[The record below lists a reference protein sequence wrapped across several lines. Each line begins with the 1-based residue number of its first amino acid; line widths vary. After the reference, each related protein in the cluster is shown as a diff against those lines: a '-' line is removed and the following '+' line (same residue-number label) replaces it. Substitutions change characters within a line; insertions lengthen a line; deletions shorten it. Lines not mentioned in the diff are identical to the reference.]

1 VLLHLR
7 KVRLRRQP
15 VSTLLF
21 WDQVLA
27 EHHVRAFGWRFRRTL
42 SLVLSLLFL
51 FLLTGAVLNPVLPQ
65 NQAGR
70 TVIVF
75 DNSSSMNAID
85 NGSSRF
91 EAAKIILAKL
101 LASENEQSQ
110 IALVTT
116 AGKPQVVFGFTAQ
129 SQWRRKAAEAIQ
141 PTHQPKKLGQA
152 IELART
158 IGGDARIFVITD
170 GCCESVKPLLAAS
183 DLTFF
188 PIGTPLENVAITR
201 LQARRLPADPLGF
214 EVLIELANHS
224 DTPKECRLEL
234 TLEERFVDLRPL
246 TLAANSVETQ
256 IFYAQT
262 DQGGI
267 LRASVDLTDALA
279 ADNTAWA
286 ALPARDRQTLL
297 LQGESDFFLRRALQ
311 SQQNVELLTGE
322 PPPQTDETVLI
333 CHQTV
338 PERIPEGNVLLID
351 PRGDCDLF
359 TVGGPLASSLIGQ
372 TSDDSPLMRF
382 VQLENVLIAGAREI
396 RFPESAPK
404 PQILAAA
411 TEGNPIF
418 FQWDRGNQGKVTV
431 LSADLQQGNL
441 VFRTAFP
448 IMVSNILNSFRA
460 DGGELGQTFPA
471 AAPSESDL
479 RIAPKEFYDLRE
491 GSFPQNASF
500 PPIWFL
506 LTGFALVLIVLEWF
520 LYHRRWID

>member
-1 VLLHLR
+1 MLLHLR
-7 KVRLRRQP
+7 KARLRRQP

-27 EHHVRAFGWRFRRTL
+27 EHRVRAFGWRFRRIL
-42 SLVLSLLFL
+42 SLILSLLFL
-51 FLLTGAVLNPVLPQ
+51 FLLTGAVLNPVLPH

-91 EAAKIILAKL
+91 EAAKKILAKL
-101 LASENEQSQ
+101 LASGNERGQ

-116 AGKPQVVFGFTAQ
+116 AGRPQVVFGFAAQ
-129 SQWRRKAAEAIQ
+129 NQWRRKAAEAIP
-141 PTHQPKKLGQA
+141 PTQQPKKLEQA

-188 PIGTPLENVAITR
+188 PVGSPQENVAMTR

-224 DTPKECRLEL
+224 DMPKECRLEL
-234 TLEERFVDLRPL
+234 TLEGQLVDLRPL

-256 IFYAQT
+256 IFYAQAA
-262 DQGGI
+262 QGGI
-267 LRASVDLTDALA
+267 LRASLDIKDALA
-279 ADNTAWA
+279 TDNTARA
-286 ALPARDRQTLL
+286 ILPARDRQTLL

-311 SQQNVELLTGE
+311 SQQNVELLTSE
-322 PPPQTDETVLI
+322 VPPQPGETVLI
-333 CHQTV
+333 YHQTV

-359 TVGGPLASSLIGQ
+359 TVGGPLESSLVGQ
-372 TSDDSPLMRF
+372 TSGDSPLMRF
-382 VQLENVLIAGAREI
+382 VQLENLYIAGAREI
-396 RFPESAPK
+396 RFPESTPK
-404 PQILAAA
+404 PQILAA
-411 TEGNPIF
+411 TSEGNPVF
-418 FQWDRGNQGKVTV
+418 FQWDRGNAGKVTV
-431 LSADLQQGNL
+431 LSADLQQGDL
-441 VFRTAFP
+441 VFRTTFP
-448 IMVSNILNSFRA
+448 IMMSNILDSFRA
-460 DGGELGQTFPA
+460 DGGELGQTSPA
-471 AAPSESDL
+471 VAPSESDL
-479 RIAPKEFYDLRE
+479 RTAPKEFYDLRE
-491 GSFPQNASF
+491 RAISQNVSL

-506 LTGFALVLIVLEWF
+506 LTVSALILIVLEWF
-520 LYHRRWID
+520 LYHRCWID